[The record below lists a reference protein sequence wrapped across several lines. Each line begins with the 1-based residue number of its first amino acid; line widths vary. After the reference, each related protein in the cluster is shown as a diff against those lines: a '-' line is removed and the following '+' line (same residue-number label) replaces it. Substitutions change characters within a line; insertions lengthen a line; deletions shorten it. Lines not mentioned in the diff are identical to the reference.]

1 MVVSRPDPEGEVA
14 FGEEALRWLEQ
25 SSAEGPGYWSLFVK
39 EQPGALALNFHA
51 EAAVLRVNG
60 RVWPLSVSAGRGES
74 SYPCSL
80 LTQYVR
86 YPLAELSLVPSRL
99 LRTVARA
106 GLTLLGAVL
115 RFGRVDRCVQW
126 SSSLLSTDLHDP
138 ALGAE
143 AEAEAA
149 TRALCGRFPDRA
161 ILVRNIHAFEDPG
174 LPERLEAAGY
184 ELLTSRQIYFFD
196 GKTGAF
202 GARSDVKRDW
212 KALRALENYEVV
224 EHAQFTRSD
233 VPRILELYRMLYLDK
248 HSRLNPQ
255 YTERFVESAL
265 DGKLLEFRGL
275 RHASGRLDGVFACF
289 SRGGVTSTPFI
300 GYDTTLPAGLGLYRL
315 LVALLLQ
322 RVSSEK
328 VLLNYSSGA
337 GEFKRRRGAER
348 AIEWNAVYVRHLP
361 FYRRAVFKLLQLL
374 VNRFGR
380 RFLEENQI

>member
-1 MVVSRPDPEGEVA
+1 MVVNRPAPEGEVA
-14 FGEEALRWLEQ
+14 FGEEALRWLEE
-25 SSAEGPGYWSLFVK
+25 SGAEDAGYWALFVK

-60 RVWPLSVSAGRGES
+60 CVWPLSLNAERGES

-86 YPLAELSLVPSRL
+86 YPLAELSLVPSKL
-99 LRTVARA
+99 LRTVARV
-106 GLTLLGAVL
+106 GLTMLGAVL

-143 AEAEAA
+143 AEAA
-149 TRALCGRFPDRA
+149 TRALCWRFSDRA
-161 ILVRNIHAFEDPG
+161 ILVRNIHAVEDPG
-174 LPERLEAAGY
+174 LPARLEAAGY
-184 ELLTSRQIYFFD
+184 ALLTSRQIYFFD

-202 GARSDVKRDW
+202 AARSDVKRDW

-224 EHAQFTRSD
+224 EHSQFTRSD

-275 RHASGRLDGVFACF
+275 RHVSGRLDGVFACF

-322 RVSSEK
+322 RVSREK
-328 VLLNYSSGA
+328 LLLNYSSGA
-337 GEFKRRRGAER
+337 GAFKRRRGAEP

-374 VNRFGR
+374 VNRLGR